1 MQLPACIKARL
12 PLLAAALWWGALTA
26 IGGIVMPLFYMH
38 AAGAAMAVP
47 LAASVMTASMWLSV
61 ACGFTVVLAIRPS
74 AEEAGHAWAGR
85 ALTTT
90 GWALAA
96 LLAAL
101 LLEFAVVPRI
111 LMRENLSS
119 LLGAG
124 AAVYALQWLCCAV
137 VLWRLST
144 SKDAQGRPHASSCD

>member
-1 MQLPACIKARL
+1 MQLPAGIKARL

-26 IGGIVMPLFYMH
+26 IGGVVMPLLYLH
-38 AAGAAMAVP
+38 AAGAA

-61 ACGFTVVLAIRPS
+61 ACGFAVVLAIRPS
-74 AEEAGHAWAGR
+74 GEEAEPASAGR

-96 LLAAL
+96 MLAAL
-101 LLEFAVVPRI
+101 LIEFAVVPRI
-111 LMRENLSS
+111 LMRENLSF
-119 LLGAG
+119 LLGAA

-144 SKDAQGRPHASSCD
+144 ANDTQGRPHSSCD